1 MVSQAGEAQPPPT
14 AVVARNVE
22 AKVIMMEKDME
33 KGRWEEACREAVE
46 VDTAEVG
53 VPYESG
59 EGTSGVWRYSYERYR
74 RIPTTMALA
83 DQIPAKQMRQGELV
97 AFIADQ

>member
-1 MVSQAGEAQPPPT
+1 MVSQAGEVQPLPT
-14 AVVARNVE
+14 SAARNVQ

-46 VDTAEVG
+46 VDTVEVG

-59 EGTSGVWRYSYERYR
+59 EGTSGVWRYRYERYR
-74 RIPTTMALA
+74 RIPTTMALV
-83 DQIPAKQMRQGELV
+83 DQISAKQMKQGELV